1 MKLVSLRP
9 EVPATNFLD
18 RCATVSGY
26 GTAGRSSSVWFR
38 GKGFISALA
47 AATMLSAGGCDY
59 FPNAKQ
65 QEEKA
70 KAEAARIA
78 EEKRATDEKWA
89 ATVAERDKKLD
100 EERKAREREEAGRKA
115 AEQQAGVLAQQKAE
129 ADARAKVAEDRARKA
144 VAPPPPAPARPAS
157 PPPPPPPR
165 TAAAVTT
172 ERSAPLLRNM
182 VAAASASD
190 EGAVQRYRRDI
201 EALPKPA
208 AGDKVGATSWRQA
221 AAESLKRGDT
231 STSLNQYQHAI
242 SLDPTDVAA
251 YIGLGQ
257 VYARLGRYADADT
270 AFSRA
275 LTLAPANSNAWSN
288 FGVTLARGGNVN
300 NAAGALINSY
310 VFAADRKRSYDAL
323 QRMAG
328 NRDGNVSTA
337 AHQALKAR
345 IVSGR

>member
-9 EVPATNFLD
+9 EVHVKIFSD
-18 RCATVSGY
+18 SCATVSDVGA
-26 GTAGRSSSVWFR
+26 AGRSSSVWFR
-38 GKGFISALA
+38 SKGFISALA
-47 AATMLSAGGCDY
+47 AAVLLSAGGCDY
-59 FPNAKQ
+59 FPNTKQ

-129 ADARAKVAEDRARKA
+129 ADARAKAAESQARKA
-144 VAPPPPAPARPAS
+144 VAPPPPAPARPA
-157 PPPPPPPR
+157 PPPAARP
-165 TAAAVTT
+165 AAVLTT
-172 ERSAPLLRNM
+172 ERSAPLIRNM
-182 VAAASASD
+182 VAAANASD
-190 EGAVQRYRRDI
+190 EGGVQRYRRDI

-208 AGDKVGATSWRQA
+208 AGDKVAATSWRQA

-251 YIGLGQ
+251 YMGLGL
-257 VYARLGRYADADT
+257 VYSRLGRYADADS
-270 AFSRA
+270 AFSRV
-275 LTLAPANSNAWSN
+275 LTLAPANSNAWTN

-300 NAAGALINSY
+300 NAAGALINSHI
-310 VFAADRKRSYDAL
+310 FAPDRKRSYDAL
-323 QRMAG
+323 QRLAS
-328 NRDGNVSTA
+328 NRDGNVSVA
-337 AHQALKAR
+337 ANQALGTR
-345 IVSGR
+345 VVSGR